1 MSKYPV
7 IVFEGIEA
15 SGKSTSLK
23 KIIKYLKTNK
33 IKYVSFREPGG
44 TNLSEKLRSLMLNKK
59 SALSNKTDLFLLMA
73 SRSEN
78 VDKIL
83 KKNYK
88 KKVILIDRFIDSTLA
103 YQVYG
108 KKVSLRFINNIHKQI
123 LGKIK
128 PDITFVLKVKKNS
141 FLKRLR
147 KRKTRNRY
155 DNFPVKFYIKAQNA
169 FIKLSRNKKD
179 HIVLD
184 SSENTTLLQKKIFK
198 IIKNKIGTKRWTKIY
213 IILIIIY

>member
-33 IKYVSFREPGG
+33 INYVSFREPGG

-73 SRSEN
+73 SRSKN
-78 VDKIL
+78 IDKII
-83 KKNYK
+83 KENYK

-103 YQVYG
+103 YQHYG
-108 KKVSLRFINNIHKQI
+108 MKLDKDLILKMNNFL
-123 LGKIK
+123 LGNIR
-128 PDITFVLKVKKNS
+128 PNFTFLSIVNKNNMLNRLKFRKN
-141 FLKRLR
+141 KN
-147 KRKTRNRY
+147 KY
-155 DNFPVKFYIKAQNA
+155 DNFDYNFYNKVQKGFLKIANKNKSKYL
-169 FIKLSRNKKD
+169 ILDTNKDNLKIIENKLINKI
-179 HIVLD
+179 H
-184 SSENTTLLQKKIFK
+184 K
-198 IIKNKIGTKRWTKIY
+198 IIK
-213 IILIIIY
+213 